1 LSQLVVFPMYNKSS
15 LFNRHNNSKI
25 LKGFTL
31 IELLVVIAIIAILA
45 AILFPVFARAR
56 ENARRSSCQ
65 SNLKQIGLGFM
76 QYSQDYDGSIPGSV
90 VNNISWSTLMDP
102 YIKSAQIFVCPS
114 ASETAT
120 SQPYLAATTG
130 YYGVSAT
137 PVSTPGIARNS
148 YGRNNILNRSNP
160 GANPAFTGWAQAGWG
175 NGFSGDPAG
184 NLYKSGYVAPTAQS
198 NALNEAAVEDP
209 AGSIHI
215 FDNMA
220 TTQFE
225 NSMRSIDTEMRTD
238 RFNVSTAS
246 KVSARHF
253 DGFNALYG
261 DGHVKFRKWGST
273 TPGDWSIQAN
283 D

>member
-1 LSQLVVFPMYNKSS
+1 MSFKHLG
-15 LFNRHNNSKI
+15 
-25 LKGFTL
+25 LKRSAFTL

-76 QYSQDYDGSIPGSV
+76 QYQQDYDGYIPGAQFGLAPPKGNGLV
-90 VNNISWSTLMDP
+90 SWPGMIYP
-102 YIKSAQIFVCPS
+102 YIKSEQIFVCPS
-114 ASETAT
+114 GSE
-120 SQPYLAATTG
+120 
-130 YYGVSAT
+130 SAT
-137 PVSTPGIARNS
+137 APPYITPSTPYYSISSKPNDTPDPSYTQILRNS
-148 YGRNNILNRSNP
+148 YGRNTILNRSNP
-160 GANPAFTGWAQAGWG
+160 GANPAFTGWTQAGWG

-184 NLYKSGYVAPTAQS
+184 NLYKSGYVPPTFQGGG
-198 NALNEAAVEDP
+198 LNEAAVEDA

-215 FDNMA
+215 FDCMA
-220 TTQFE
+220 TTQYE
-225 NSMRSIDTEMRTD
+225 NSIRAIDAEVRTD
-238 RFNVSTAS
+238 RSNLNTSS
-246 KVSARHF
+246 KVASRHF

-273 TPGDWSIQAN
+273 TAGEWSIQAN